1 MGLIHSNQ
9 TFDIEKQREKLF
21 QDVLKVEKEMKS
33 LNDTKEKKEME
44 KQENNSNIEVGRGI
58 NLDENGYKLSELN
71 WPDPDPVV
79 NESKLFLDDVT
90 RMNAKEVDRIFFV
103 RCVDDIKHVL
113 QLGMVSNKMSIR
125 IIRYACA
132 PSGGALAN

>member
-21 QDVLKVEKEMKS
+21 QDMLKVEKEIRS
-33 LNDTKEKKEME
+33 LNDTKEKE
-44 KQENNSNIEVGRGI
+44 KQENNPNIEVGREI
-58 NLDENGYKLSELN
+58 NMDENGYNLSELN

-79 NESKLFLDDVT
+79 NETKLFLDDVT

-103 RCVDDIKHVL
+103 RCVDDVKHIL
-113 QLGMVSNKMSIR
+113 QLGMVSNQ
-125 IIRYACA
+125 
-132 PSGGALAN
+132 

>member
-1 MGLIHSNQ
+1 MGLIHSKS
-9 TFDIEKQREKLF
+9 FDIEKQREKLF

-33 LNDTKEKKEME
+33 LNDTKEKKEKE
-44 KQENNSNIEVGRGI
+44 KQENIEVGRGI
-58 NLDENGYKLSELN
+58 NLDENGYNLSELN

-103 RCVDDIKHVL
+103 RCVDDVKHVL
-113 QLGMVSNKMSIR
+113 QLGMVSNKMSIVK
-125 IIRYACA
+125 AD
-132 PSGGALAN
+132 

>member
-9 TFDIEKQREKLF
+9 NFDIEKQREKLF

-33 LNDTKEKKEME
+33 LNDTKEKE

-58 NLDENGYKLSELN
+58 NLDENGYNLSELN

-103 RCVDDIKHVL
+103 RCVDDVKHVL
-113 QLGMVSNKMSIR
+113 QLGMVSNKMSIVKVD
-125 IIRYACA
+125 
-132 PSGGALAN
+132 